1 MRKTVALLC
10 LALAVSSWARA
21 QTQTRIRLLPDE
33 ERYLTVGLLGG
44 IYFLQDEV
52 FQELYGKSA
61 PFLGG
66 ELTMRFPVR
75 EPHGVDVSAGGRTLS
90 RKGRT
95 SYTEEAL
102 NLRLTNLFLSLRY
115 SYDTGRFAIFAGP
128 GIEYISYKE
137 TYAATFPI
145 ESVKGSRTGF
155 HVTGGGYLHL
165 TSALSVKAYLKFCK
179 VETDNPGFRVNL
191 GGTEWGM
198 GIIYRFYL

>member
-1 MRKTVALLC
+1 LC
-10 LALAVSSWARA
+10 LALAVSSWAWA

>member
-1 MRKTVALLC
+1 LRKTAALLC
-10 LALAVSSWARA
+10 LALAVSSWSRA

-44 IYFLQDEV
+44 IYFLQDEI

-75 EPHGVDVSAGGRTLS
+75 EPHGVDVSVGGRALS
-90 RKGRT
+90 RNGRT

-102 NLRLTNLFLSLRY
+102 NLRLTNLSLSLRY
-115 SYDTGRFAIFAGP
+115 SYDTGRFAVFAGP
-128 GIEYISYKE
+128 GIEHISYKE

-145 ESVKGSRTGF
+145 ESVNGSRTGF

-179 VETDNPGFRVNL
+179 VETANPGFRVNL

>member
-1 MRKTVALLC
+1 LRKTVALLC

-137 TYAATFPI
+137 TYAETFPVD
-145 ESVKGSRTGF
+145 SVKGSRTGF
-155 HVTGGGYLHL
+155 HITGGGYLHV
-165 TSALSVKAYLKFCK
+165 TSALSVKAYLKLCR
-179 VETDNPGFRVNL
+179 VETESPGFRVNL

>member
-1 MRKTVALLC
+1 MRKTAALLC

-75 EPHGVDVSAGGRTLS
+75 EPHGVDFSAGGRTLS